1 LCEDAFE
8 TVDSILE
15 KEKEM
20 KKDGTVFGGRKNRRS
35 FLKNGMVAAGAMT
48 AGVGLVSGS
57 AAFADGE
64 DHAPVTKGDIAI
76 LTFLSALEQV
86 EADLWIQYAELGGPT
101 PNVPSSIGL
110 SGIDLQLNGKAI
122 STGLAAGYVTAL
134 QVLDGDM
141 PQYIADNTDDEI
153 SHHRF
158 LNNYLQS
165 KGANPVDLSQQFAIL
180 PPSGVKGVP
189 QTGRLTNLTQLKV
202 DTTWWTRYRS
212 ANQNPDFGGKFENA
226 VPDLA
231 SNPHTAI
238 PRTNDE
244 AALNSDGTIPN
255 HLQAIASTA
264 GFHFGFIEQGGT
276 SLYPA
281 LAQKVTNLEVLRVLL
296 SIGPSET
303 MHFQVWHDKAGNA
316 PNITDG
322 NLTFPPLNTGVDP
335 KTGATGSIG
344 GGETVADLF
353 QTNLIMPEPTFF
365 LNSKFGP
372 VSIIRPTSDAQ
383 GGAVASVVSFAE
395 DGLFIDPATGKNT
408 GIVAKLMSL
417 AEEADDARRGF

>member
-1 LCEDAFE
+1 
-8 TVDSILE
+8 
-15 KEKEM
+15 M
-20 KKDGTVFGGRKNRRS
+20 KKSSSVFQNKTNRRS
-35 FLKNGMVAAGAMT
+35 FLKSGTVAGAAT
-48 AGVGLVSGS
+48 LGAGLLPAGVS
-57 AAFADGE
+57 AFEGD
-64 DHAPVTKGDIAI
+64 DNDRAPITKGDIAI

-122 STGLAAGYVTAL
+122 STGLASGYVTAL

-165 KGANPVDLSQQFAIL
+165 KGAKPIDLSQQFAIL
-180 PPSGVKGVP
+180 PPSGVTGVP
-189 QTGRLTNLTQLKV
+189 QTGRLTNLKQLTV
-202 DTTWWTRYRS
+202 DTSWWTRYRS

-226 VPDLA
+226 VPDLFKA
-231 SNPHTAI
+231 PHTAI
-238 PRTNDE
+238 PRTDAE
-244 AALNSDGTIPN
+244 AALNADGTIPN

-264 GFHFGFIEQGGT
+264 GFHFGFIEQGGS
-276 SLYPA
+276 SLYPT

-316 PNITDG
+316 PKITDG
-322 NLTFPPLNTGVDP
+322 NLTFPDLNTGVDP

-365 LNSKFGP
+365 LESKFGP
-372 VSIIRPTSDAQ
+372 VSIIRPTSEAGG
-383 GGAVASVVSFAE
+383 GGAMAAVQSFVD
-395 DGLFIDPATGKNT
+395 DGLFLDPATGSNT
-408 GIVAKLMSL
+408 GIVAVLKRL
-417 AEEADDARRGF
+417 AEEADDARRRF

>member
-1 LCEDAFE
+1 
-8 TVDSILE
+8 
-15 KEKEM
+15 M
-20 KKDGTVFGGRKNRRS
+20 KKDGTAFSGRNNRRS
-35 FLKNGMVAAGAMT
+35 FLKNGVVAAGAMT
-48 AGVGLVSGS
+48 AGVGLVSS
-57 AAFADGE
+57 PAVFADA
-64 DHAPVTKGDIAI
+64 DDRAPVTKGDIAI

-122 STGLAAGYVTAL
+122 STGLAPGYVTAL
-134 QVLDGDM
+134 QVLDTDM

-165 KGANPVDLSQQFAIL
+165 KGAAPIDLSSFASL
-180 PPSGVKGVP
+180 PPSGVTGVP

-231 SNPHTAI
+231 KNPHTAI

-244 AALNSDGTIPN
+244 AALNADGTIPN

-322 NLTFPPLNTGVDP
+322 DLTFPPLNTGVDP
-335 KTGATGSIG
+335 TTGATGSIG
-344 GGETVADLF
+344 GGETVADEF

-365 LNSKFGP
+365 LESRFGP
-372 VSIIRPTSDAQ
+372 VAIIRPTSDAQ
-383 GGAVASVVSFAE
+383 GGAVASVVSFVD
-395 DGLFIDPATGKNT
+395 DGLFLDPGTGKNT

-417 AEEADDARRGF
+417 AEEADEARRRF